1 MYSEVTWVLVSLGT
15 PQMILKP
22 GYLPDYPFVSYD
34 YDWRSDS
41 AVPISQA
48 VYRKNGSTSEHV
60 LATNLII
67 ERTISSKDETVYLL
81 LLDMS
86 KAFHSIQRNTL
97 IEDLKNLL
105 NKDKLHLIQILLDV
119 KITVK
124 CGDWKKP

>member
-1 MYSEVTWVLVSLGT
+1 MT
-15 PQMILKP
+15 MIEDQTLR
-22 GYLPDYPFVSYD
+22 YQYPKNG
-34 YDWRSDS
+34 
-41 AVPISQA
+41 I
-48 VYRKNGSTSEHV
+48 YRKNGSTSEHV

-86 KAFHSIQRNTL
+86 KTFHSIQRNTL
-97 IEDLKNLL
+97 IEDFKNLL

-124 CGDWKKP
+124 CGD